1 MTHLIALPD
10 GRTIA
15 VDDQGSSDGAVVV
28 FLHAAPGS
36 RRLDPDPEA
45 NAESG
50 VRLLTMDRPGYGA
63 SSRVIEAVPTIDSLT
78 DDLARAL
85 FTLDVGPAAIVGWSA
100 GGRVALALAA
110 RHPHLVRSV
119 GVVATPAPDEVV
131 PWVPEQFR
139 AMTPGVRADPVG
151 AVPMLAGA
159 FAAFVEAP
167 DQAVESVTAGP
178 ADDVVLADPARRD
191 RLVAMLAEA
200 FRSGAEG
207 AAADVI
213 ALNVVPDDVQLRGI
227 AGAVAVPVSLFYG
240 DADAVAG
247 PEHGRWW
254 EQSVPDSV
262 LHVVPGAGHL
272 VALTAWRDVLA
283 AVTT

>member
-45 NAESG
+45 TAEAG
-50 VRLLTMDRPGYGA
+50 VRLLTLDRPGYGA
-63 SSRVIEAVPTIDSLT
+63 SSPVTEAVPTIDSIA

-85 FTLDVGPAAIVGWSA
+85 STFDVGPAAIVGWSA
-100 GGRVALALAA
+100 GGRVALAVAA

-119 GVVATPAPDEVV
+119 GVVATPAPDEAV

-139 AMTPGVRADPVG
+139 AMTPGVRADPAG

-159 FAAFVEAP
+159 FAAFVDAP
-167 DQAVESVTAGP
+167 DQAVESVTGGP
-178 ADDVVLADPARRD
+178 ADDVVLADPAPRD

-200 FRSGAEG
+200 FRAGAEG

-213 ALNVVPDDVQLRGI
+213 ALNVVPDDVQLREI
-227 AGAVAVPVSLFYG
+227 AVAVGAPVSLFYG

-254 EQSVPDSV
+254 ERSIPDSA
-262 LHVVPGAGHL
+262 LHVIPGAGHL
-272 VALTAWRDVLA
+272 VALTAWHDILA